1 MIAASAPVVFSRAA
15 TDSRPSAST
24 WKVTS
29 TRAARENT
37 TGAEAAITVKPSYG
51 LSDTDIER
59 MLRDSF
65 EHAKE
70 DMHARALNEHRIDGQ
85 RLIDATRSGLAE
97 DGSLLSSD
105 EVKDIE
111 EKISTLEKAL
121 ATPYPRAIK
130 VASDALNHATEEFA
144 ARRMNASV
152 RRALAGRKVT
162 SLDA

>member
-1 MIAASAPVVFSRAA
+1 
-15 TDSRPSAST
+15 
-24 WKVTS
+24 
-29 TRAARENT
+29 
-37 TGAEAAITVKPSYG
+37 
-51 LSDTDIER
+51 

-65 EHAKE
+65 EHARE

-97 DGSLLSSD
+97 DSSLLNSE

-121 ATPYPRAIK
+121 ATPYPRAIR